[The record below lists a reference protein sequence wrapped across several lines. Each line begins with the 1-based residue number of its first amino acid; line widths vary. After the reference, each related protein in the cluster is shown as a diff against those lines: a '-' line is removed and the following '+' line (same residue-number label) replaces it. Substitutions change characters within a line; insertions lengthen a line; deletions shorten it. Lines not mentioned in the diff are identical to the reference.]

1 MTPISMTPSGDDA
14 HATDLLLKFSSEKA
28 LEERRTRDR
37 PRSMVQEPG
46 EGWGDDERSSGLVGF
61 VRPRRLRG
69 LREEDLESSMGLD
82 ILRRRWRGR
91 EKDE

>member
-14 HATDLLLKFSSEKA
+14 HGIDLLLKFSSENA

-46 EGWGDDERSSGLVGF
+46 EG
-61 VRPRRLRG
+61 
-69 LREEDLESSMGLD
+69 
-82 ILRRRWRGR
+82 
-91 EKDE
+91 